1 MVLKANNSDNNKFS
15 AYAGWFV
22 LAFVIAVVAY
32 IRIRLLGVPLERD
45 EGEFAYIAD
54 LVMKGGLPYKDV
66 YSMKLPGIF
75 YAYALILSLFGHS
88 HTSIH
93 FALLML
99 NIITTLLVYFL
110 GKKLFDHWTGIIA
123 ASCYA
128 IMSLSPSVYGI
139 SAHATNFVIMPAL
152 GGILVMLYG
161 IGPVRGKLIFLS
173 GLLIGV
179 SILMKQHGSMFA
191 AYGMVYLAY
200 SFYKNRISWPLMT
213 GISGLFLAGVFL
225 PYGLVSMYFYSS
237 GVFEDF
243 WFYTYSYPIKYIT
256 MLPITIGLN
265 NLRNNL
271 AEVINSGIVIWLF
284 AFIGLL
290 VLMLSKKMRDKR
302 FQVIAF
308 LVLSFL
314 AVCPGLYFREHYF
327 ILLLP
332 AVALFAGIGVTT
344 TLIKLTQNLKTVSK
358 GLVYTGL
365 LASVL
370 LVPLYLKKDYFFYMT
385 PFQIGRFIY
394 GAQPFGESL
403 EVAKYIEQHSKESDR
418 IMILGSEPQIYFY
431 SKRRA
436 ATGFIYMYPLL
447 EPHKYAESMF
457 KKMFY
462 EINALKP
469 KFIVLVNVRISWI
482 TYPYGSFSTYLKQIV
497 REQIQLDDYRKV
509 GVIDIISEDETRY
522 KWGEDSLT
530 YAPYSEDWLV
540 VYQRND

>member
-1 MVLKANNSDNNKFS
+1 MTINNSDNNKFS
-15 AYAGWFV
+15 SYAGWFV
-22 LAFVIAVVAY
+22 LAFVIVVVAY
-32 IRIRLLGVPLERD
+32 IRVRLLGVPLERD

-88 HTSIH
+88 HTAIH

-99 NIITTLLVYFL
+99 NIITTQLVYFM
-110 GKKLFDHWTGIIA
+110 GKRLFDHWTGIIA

-139 SAHATNFVIMPAL
+139 SAHATNFVILPAL
-152 GGILVMLYG
+152 GGTLVMLYATA
-161 IGPVRGKLIFLS
+161 PVRRKLIFLS

-179 SILMKQHGSMFA
+179 SVLMKQHGLMFA

-200 SFYKNRISWPLMT
+200 SFYRNRISWPLMT
-213 GISGLFLAGVFL
+213 GIFGLFLAGILL
-225 PYGLVSMYFYSS
+225 PYGLVNMYFYMS

-243 WFYTYSYPIKYIT
+243 WFYTYSYPIKYVT
-256 MLPITIGLN
+256 MLPITTGLN

-271 AEVINSGIVIWLF
+271 TEVVNSGIVIWFF

-290 VLMLSKKMRDKR
+290 ALMLSGKLRDRR
-302 FQVIAF
+302 FPVISF
-308 LVLSFL
+308 LVFSFL
-314 AVCPGLYFREHYF
+314 SVCPGLYFREHYF

-332 AVALFAGIGVTT
+332 AVSLFAAIGVSTALT
-344 TLIKLTQNLKTVSK
+344 KLTQNLKIISK
-358 GLVYTGL
+358 ILVYICL

-403 EVAKYIEQHSKESDR
+403 EVAQYIEKHSKESDK
-418 IMILGSEPQIYFY
+418 IMVLGSEPQIYFY

-457 KKMFY
+457 KQMFY

-469 KFIVLVNVRISWI
+469 KFIVLVNIRISWI
-482 TYPYGSFSTYLKQIV
+482 TYQYSSFSTYLEQIV
-497 REQIQLDDYRKV
+497 RDQIQLDDYQRV
-509 GVIDIISEDETRY
+509 GVIDIISEGETRY
-522 KWGEDSLT
+522 KWGEDALT
-530 YAPYSEDWLV
+530 YAPYSKDWLI
-540 VYQRND
+540 VYRRND

>member
-1 MVLKANNSDNNKFS
+1 MKVNNSDNNKLNT
-15 AYAGWFV
+15 YAGWFL
-22 LAFVIAVVAY
+22 LALVIAVVAY
-32 IRIRLLGVPLERD
+32 IRVRLLGVPLERD

-88 HTSIH
+88 HTAIH
-93 FALLML
+93 FALLIL

-110 GKKLFDHWTGIIA
+110 GKRLFDHWTGIIA
-123 ASCYA
+123 ASCYV

-139 SAHATNFVIMPAL
+139 SAHATNFVILPAL

-161 IGPVRGKLIFLS
+161 IGPGRKKFIFLS

-179 SILMKQHGSMFA
+179 SILMKQHGLMFA

-200 SFYKNRISWPLMT
+200 SFYKNRISWSLMA
-213 GISGLFLAGVFL
+213 GIFGLFLTGVLL
-225 PYGLVSMYFYSS
+225 PYGVVNMYFYMS

-256 MLPITIGLN
+256 MLPITTGLN

-271 AEVINSGIVIWLF
+271 SEVINSGIVIWFF

-290 VLMLSKKMRDKR
+290 ALILSKKLRNRR
-302 FQVIAF
+302 FPVISF

-314 AVCPGLYFREHYF
+314 SVCPGLYFREHYF

-332 AVALFAGIGVTT
+332 AVSLFAGIGVTT
-344 TLIKLTQNLKTVSK
+344 VLTKLTQNLKTMPKV
-358 GLVYTGL
+358 LVYTGL

-370 LVPLYLKKDYFFYMT
+370 LVPLYLKKDYYFYMT
-385 PFQIGRFIY
+385 PSQISRFIY

-403 EVAKYIEQHSKESDR
+403 EVARYIEQHSKESDK
-418 IMILGSEPQIYFY
+418 IMVLGSEPQIYFY

-482 TYPYGSFSTYLKQIV
+482 TYQYSSFSTYIKQIV
-497 REQIQLDDYRKV
+497 MDQIQLDDYQRV

-522 KWGEDSLT
+522 KWGEDALT
-530 YAPYSEDWLV
+530 YAPYSKDWLI
-540 VYQRND
+540 VYRRND